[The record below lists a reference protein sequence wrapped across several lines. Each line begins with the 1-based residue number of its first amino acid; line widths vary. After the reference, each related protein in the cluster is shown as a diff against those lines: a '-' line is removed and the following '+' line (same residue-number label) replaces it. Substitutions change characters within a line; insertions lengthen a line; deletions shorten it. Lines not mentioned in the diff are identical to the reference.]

1 MGFAD
6 QLARFKAKTVENMG
20 LVREGVDAEM
30 FTSIV
35 DGSPVTG
42 APGQPVKTH
51 RLHDSWKQEVSETE
65 TVTASDAPYARA
77 VEENLGN
84 KVYENGGPHSCALTA
99 AGFPRIVEAKVREVT
114 G

>member
-1 MGFAD
+1 MGFAED
-6 QLARFKAKTVENMG
+6 LANFKAKTVQNMG

-65 TVTASDAPYARA
+65 TVTSSDVPYARA
-77 VEENLGN
+77 VEENWGTL
-84 KVYENGGPHSCALTA
+84 STTRRTSQRCALTA
-99 AGFPRIVEAKVREVT
+99 AGFPRIVESVRGVR
-114 G
+114 